1 MAIKYVSEHH
11 SGDDPG
17 GLIREVLNAGDAF
30 QGPAEDIVL
39 SWALR
44 LGDDRDPADC
54 AKRLLND
61 YGIAEGPAPAGAA
74 GRVVTLLREAA
85 TYPQE
90 RLHGHVRR
98 GRRRRLEGKR

>member
-11 SGDDPG
+11 SDDDPG
-17 GLIREVLNAGDAF
+17 GLIRDVLDAGPEF

-39 SWALR
+39 SWTLR
-44 LGDDRDPADC
+44 LEDDRDPAAC
-54 AKRLLND
+54 AQRLLAD
-61 YGIAEGPAPAGAA
+61 YGVAEGPVPEGAA

-85 TYPQE
+85 TYPQD

-98 GRRRRLEGKR
+98 GRRRRLEER